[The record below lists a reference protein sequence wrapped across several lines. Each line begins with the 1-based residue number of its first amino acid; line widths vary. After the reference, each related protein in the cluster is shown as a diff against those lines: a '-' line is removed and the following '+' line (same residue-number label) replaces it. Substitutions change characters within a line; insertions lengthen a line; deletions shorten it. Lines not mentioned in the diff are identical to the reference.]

1 MDLSPHV
8 DAYLDHLRV
17 ERGLA
22 RNSLAAYGSDLA
34 KFAAFAEK
42 ALARRSGL
50 GDLDAGDV
58 SAFLRDLSKGKGLAP
73 RSAARHLSA
82 VRGFFGFLRRE
93 GVVTDD
99 PTELVDGPKKTRKLP
114 IFLTVEEV
122 DALLGAPDVGT
133 PRGLR
138 DAAMI
143 TLMYAA
149 GLRVSELCGLRLA
162 ELDLSRGVVTP
173 LGKGGK
179 RRVVPIADVAAAL
192 VRRYL
197 DEVRPLVASRATTAG
212 RSPGRGADRALD
224 DHVFLSPRGS
234 GLTRMAFWKILR
246 GHLLA
251 AGIARPISPHK
262 LRHSFATHLVARGAD
277 LRAVQAMLGHAS
289 VATTE
294 VYTHLARDHV
304 QRAHAAAHPRGR

>member
-22 RNSLAAYGSDLA
+22 RNSLAAYGNDLA

-42 ALARRSGL
+42 ALARRAGL
-50 GDLDAGDV
+50 ADLDAGDV

-93 GVVTDD
+93 GVVQED

-114 IFLTVEEV
+114 VFLTIDEV
-122 DALLGAPDVGT
+122 DALLAAPDVRT

-162 ELDLSRGVVTP
+162 EIDLARGVVTP

-197 DEVRPLVASRATTAG
+197 DEVRPLVAPREATSG
-212 RSPGRGADRALD
+212 RSARQPGRVAD
-224 DHVFLSPRGS
+224 DHVFLSPRGG

-246 GHLLA
+246 GHLLG
-251 AGIARPISPHK
+251 AGIGRPISPHK

>member
-1 MDLSPHV
+1 MSVDLGPHV

-22 RNSLAAYGSDLA
+22 KNSLAAYGSDLA
-34 KFAAFAEK
+34 KFAAFAEH
-42 ALARRSGL
+42 ALAHR
-50 GDLDAGDV
+50 GDVRELDAGDV
-58 SAFLRDLSKGKGLAP
+58 SAFLRKLSQKEGLSP
-73 RSAARHLSA
+73 RSSARHLSA
-82 VRGFFGFLRRE
+82 VRGFVGFLRRE
-93 GVVTDD
+93 GVLTED

-114 IFLTVEEV
+114 VYLTVEEV
-122 DALLGAPDVGT
+122 DALLAAPDPST

-162 ELDLSRGVVTP
+162 DLDLSRGVVTP
-173 LGKGGK
+173 LGKGSK
-179 RRVVPIADVAAAL
+179 RRVVPVADVAAAV

-197 DEVRPLVASRATTAG
+197 DEVRPAVASAAERSKSG
-212 RSPGRGADRALD
+212 RPAEDY
-224 DHVFLSPRGS
+224 VFLSPRG
-234 GLTRMAFWKILR
+234 GPLTRMGFFKILR
-246 GHLLA
+246 GHLLG
-251 AGIARPISPHK
+251 AGISRAISPHK
-262 LRHSFATHLVARGAD
+262 LRHSFATHFVLRGAD